1 MKACLLP
8 VLLASLSAAAIA
20 AAPAAESG
28 KTCTCACPSAGSAS
42 GAGCGG
48 DTAGATAPAA
58 SSDAIKR
65 HPLKGVIVAVRP
77 EQSAL
82 TVKHEE
88 IPGVMRAMTMQF
100 KVDAAT
106 LKQAQKGQ
114 AITGLMSRQNN
125 EWVLEDVKFVAAPK
139 R

>member
-1 MKACLLP
+1 MKARLLP
-8 VLLASLSAAAIA
+8 VLLASLSAAACA
-20 AAPAAESG
+20 AAPAADRG
-28 KTCTCACPSAGSAS
+28 KTCTCACPAGGSAS
-42 GAGCGG
+42 GSGCCAG
-48 DTAGATAPAA
+48 TAGATAPAA
-58 SSDAIKR
+58 ASDAVKR
-65 HPLKGVIVAVRP
+65 HPLKGVIVSVRP
-77 EQSAL
+77 DQSAL

-125 EWVLEDVKFVAAPK
+125 EWVLEDVKFVDAPK